1 MLHCQIMD
9 VSNNIKQKLS
19 YVLQYDEDKLV
30 LNGATQVYPIL
41 RNIFKNKNALIPSPT
56 FGEYE
61 ETFEKYNTYYDNG
74 EFDIIEIE
82 SKMESA
88 DVVVF
93 VNPNNPTGSILSSD
107 WLLDISLKFPEKII
121 IIDES
126 FIEFS
131 KENSIIELL
140 ENKKLT
146 NVIVIRSMS
155 KNYGLPGL
163 RLDLFTHNE
172 ILYKQILSNIPIW
185 NLNSIAEFYLEIILK
200 NKLSLLE
207 SFEKTKYDRD
217 ILITNLKKISY
228 IDKVFQSEANFILF
242 RIDIGNF
249 KADELIDYLLNNYNI
264 FIKDITSKFKND
276 KKLYFRIAVREPD
289 ENNLLISALQNF
301 PTK

>member
-1 MLHCQIMD
+1 M
-9 VSNNIKQKLS
+9 
-19 YVLQYDEDKLV
+19 
-30 LNGATQVYPIL
+30 
-41 RNIFKNKNALIPSPT
+41 
-56 FGEYE
+56 
-61 ETFEKYNTYYDNG
+61 
-74 EFDIIEIE
+74 
-82 SKMESA
+82 
-88 DVVVF
+88 
-93 VNPNNPTGSILSSD
+93 
-107 WLLDISLKFPEKII
+107 DISLKFPEKII

-163 RLDLFTHNE
+163 RLGFIYTHNE